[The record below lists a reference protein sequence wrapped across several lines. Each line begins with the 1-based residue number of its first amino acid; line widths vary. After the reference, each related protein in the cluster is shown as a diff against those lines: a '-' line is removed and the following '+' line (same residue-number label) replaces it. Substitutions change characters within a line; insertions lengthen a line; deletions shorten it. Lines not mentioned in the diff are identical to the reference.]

1 MKETNEQQ
9 AITGLLRPSVLLD
22 ILANFTPFATDKQK
36 QRLKIVCRY
45 QQHNAANR
53 IVQRVLADYLKKGRK
68 KRRHRQR
75 MKTGARRR

>member
-1 MKETNEQQ
+1 M
-9 AITGLLRPSVLLD
+9 LLD
-22 ILANFTPFATDKQK
+22 ILANFTLFVTDRQK
-36 QRLKIVCRY
+36 RRLKIVCRY